1 VPRRK
6 NFSEFSDTGSRRS
19 QQNFEESSMMESSHH
34 SVEKA
39 DLAQTPVLAEPQQAS
54 ASKNNDGLEV
64 LETREWLD
72 SLDYVLSRGGP
83 ESAGRLLQQLSL
95 HARRAAGVNL
105 PFTATTPYQNTI
117 SVRQQA
123 PFPGSQE
130 MERRIKSLVRWNAM
144 AMVVRANKIQEG
156 IGGHIS
162 TFASAA
168 TLYEVAFNHFL
179 RARTENGDRDIVYF
193 QGHAAPGMY
202 SRAFLEGRLPKEKLE
217 NFRRELKPGGGLSS
231 YPHPWLMPDF
241 WEFPTVS
248 MGLGPIQSIYHA
260 RFIKYLENRG
270 LKTTTGGKVWAFL
283 GDGEMDEPESLGSIT
298 LASREKLDNLIW
310 VINCNLQ
317 RLDGPVRGNG
327 KIIQELEAIFR
338 GAGWNV
344 IKVIW
349 GCDWDSLIQNDRD
362 GLLVKRLG
370 EVTDGQYQKFFV
382 ESGAYF
388 RQNLFGTDP
397 RLLRMVEHLSDEQ
410 LSRLRLGG
418 HDPIKVHAAYKS
430 AIEHKGAPTLILAK
444 TIKGYGLGEAGEGKN
459 ITHQQKKLNDD
470 ELRMFRSR
478 FGIPIPDAELHDAP
492 FYRPADD
499 SPEIRYMQERRKVLG
514 GYMPER
520 KVRSKAIKEV
530 SPVHFD
536 EFHKGTEGRDVSTT
550 MVFVRLLAKLLRD
563 PEIGKL
569 IVPIIPD
576 EARTFGMEALFRQ
589 VGIYSSVGQLYEPVD
604 MDTLLYYKEAKDGQ
618 ILEEGIT
625 EAGSISSF
633 IAAGTAYANHGIN
646 TIPFFIYYS
655 MFGFQR
661 IGDLIWA
668 AADMRTR
675 GFLLGGTAGRTTLAG
690 EGLQHQDGH
699 SHVLALSVPN
709 LKAYDPA
716 FAFEI
721 AIIIQDGIRRM
732 YVDQESIFYYLTL
745 GNEPL
750 PMPAMPDGE
759 GIRDGILKGMYRFK
773 ASQKTDAKLRAQLF
787 GSGAIMFEVLKAQQ
801 ILEEKYGVAA
811 DVWSITS
818 YKELYR
824 DGNDCERWNMLHPGD
839 SPKVPYV
846 SEKLKDAAGV
856 LVAAS
861 DYMKVLPES
870 IARWMPR
877 PLVALG
883 TDGFG
888 RSESRTSLRDF
899 FEVDAKHIVLA
910 TLHALATEK
919 EKKIESKVVA
929 QAIKDLGINPAKLNP
944 AIS

>member
-1 VPRRK
+1 MA
-6 NFSEFSDTGSRRS
+6 ET
-19 QQNFEESSMMESSHH
+19 
-34 SVEKA
+34 
-39 DLAQTPVLAEPQQAS
+39 QTNGV
-54 ASKNNDGLEV
+54 EV

-72 SLDYVLSRGGP
+72 SLDYVLSQGGP
-83 ESAGRLLQQLSL
+83 ERAGRLLQQLSL

-117 SVRQQA
+117 ASRQQP

-130 MERRIKSLVRWNAM
+130 MERRIKSLVRWNAL
-144 AMVVRANKIQEG
+144 AMVVKANKNQEG

-168 TLYEVAFNHFL
+168 TLYEVAFNHFFQ
-179 RARTENGDRDIVYF
+179 AKTESGDRDLVYF

-202 SRAFLEGRLPKEKLE
+202 ARAYLEGRIPKEKLK
-217 NFRRELKPGGGLSS
+217 NFRRELKEGGGLSS

-248 MGLGPIQSIYHA
+248 MGLGPIQAIYQA
-260 RFIKYLENRG
+260 RFIRYLENRG
-270 LKTTTGGKVWAFL
+270 LKTATGGRVWAFM

-298 LASREKLDNLIW
+298 LASRERLDNL
-310 VINCNLQ
+310 VFVVNCNLQ

-344 IKVIW
+344 IKVVW
-349 GCDWDSLIQNDRD
+349 GSDWDSLIANDRD
-362 GLLVKRLG
+362 GILVKRMG
-370 EVTDGQYQKFFV
+370 EITDGQYQKYFV

-388 RQNLFGTDP
+388 RHNLFGSDP
-397 RLLRMVEHLSDEQ
+397 RLLKMVEHLSDEQ
-410 LSRLRLGG
+410 LSRMRLGG
-418 HDPIKVHAAYKS
+418 HDPIKVHAAYRA
-430 AIEHKGAPTLILAK
+430 AIEHKGAPTIILAK

-459 ITHQQKKLNDD
+459 ITHQQKKLNED
-470 ELRMFRSR
+470 ELRIFRSR
-478 FGIPIPDAELHDAP
+478 FGIPIPDEELNDAP

-499 SPEIRYMQERRKVLG
+499 SPELVYMQQRRKQLG
-514 GYMPER
+514 GYLPER
-520 KVRSKAIKEV
+520 KVRSQPIA
-530 SPVHFD
+530 PVAESHFQ
-536 EFHKGTEGRDVSTT
+536 EFFKGTEGREVSTT
-550 MVFVRLLAKLLRD
+550 MVFVRLLSKLLRD

-625 EAGSISSF
+625 EAGSICSF

-661 IGDLIWA
+661 IGDFIWA
-668 AADMRTR
+668 AADLRTR
-675 GFLLGGTAGRTTLAG
+675 GFLVGGTAGRTTLAG

-709 LKAYDPA
+709 LLAFDPA
-716 FAFEI
+716 FAYEI
-721 AIIIQDGIRRM
+721 AVIIQDGIKRM
-732 YVDQESIFYYLTL
+732 YVDQESIFYYLTVT
-745 GNEPL
+745 NEPL
-750 PMPAMPDGE
+750 AMPEMPE
-759 GIRDGILKGMYRFK
+759 GKDVKEGILKGLYRFRTSTK
-773 ASQKTDAKLRAQLF
+773 KDAKLRAQLF
-787 GSGAIMFEVLKAQQ
+787 GSGTIMYEVLKAQQ

-811 DVWSITS
+811 DVWSVTS
-818 YKELYR
+818 YKQLYR
-824 DGNDCERWNMLHPGD
+824 DGNDCDRWNMLHPGETPRIPFITQ
-839 SPKVPYV
+839 S
-846 SEKLKDAAGV
+846 LKDAPGV

-870 IARWMPR
+870 ISQWLPR

-888 RSESRTSLRDF
+888 RSESRVALRDF

-910 TLHALATEK
+910 TLTALAREK
-919 EKKIESKVVA
+919 
-929 QAIKDLGINPAKLNP
+929 QIKLDALQKAVKELGINPEKANP
-944 AIS
+944 ANT

>member
-1 VPRRK
+1 VA
-6 NFSEFSDTGSRRS
+6 ET
-19 QQNFEESSMMESSHH
+19 
-34 SVEKA
+34 
-39 DLAQTPVLAEPQQAS
+39 QTNGV
-54 ASKNNDGLEV
+54 EV

-72 SLDYVLSRGGP
+72 SLDYVLSQGGP
-83 ESAGRLLQQLSL
+83 ERAGRLLQQLSL

-117 SVRQQA
+117 ASRQQP

-130 MERRIKSLVRWNAM
+130 MERRIKSLVRWNAL
-144 AMVVRANKIQEG
+144 AMVVRANKIESG

-179 RARTENGDRDIVYF
+179 QAQTESGDRDLVYF

-202 SRAFLEGRLPKEKLE
+202 ARAYLEGRIPKEKLQ
-217 NFRRELKPGGGLSS
+217 NFRRELKAGGGLSS

-248 MGLGPIQSIYHA
+248 MGLGPIQSIYQA
-260 RFIKYLENRG
+260 RFIRYLENRG
-270 LKTTTGGKVWAFL
+270 LKKSTGGRVWAFM

-298 LASREKLDNLIW
+298 LASRERLDNLTF
-310 VINCNLQ
+310 VVNCNLQ

-344 IKVIW
+344 IKVVW
-349 GCDWDSLIQNDRD
+349 GSDWDNLITNDRD
-362 GLLVKRLG
+362 GILVKRMG
-370 EVTDGQYQKFFV
+370 EITDGQYQKYFV

-388 RQNLFGTDP
+388 RHNLFGSDP
-397 RLLRMVEHLSDEQ
+397 RLLKMVEHLSDEQ
-410 LSRLRLGG
+410 LSRMRLGG
-418 HDPIKVHAAYKS
+418 HDPIKVHAAFK
-430 AIEHKGAPTLILAK
+430 AAMEHKGAPTVVLAK

-459 ITHQQKKLNDD
+459 ITHQQKKLNED
-470 ELRMFRSR
+470 ELRVFRSR
-478 FGIPIPDAELHDAP
+478 FGIPIADEELQDAP

-499 SPEIRYMQERRKVLG
+499 SPEILYMQERRKQLG
-514 GYMPER
+514 GYLPER
-520 KVRSKAIKEV
+520 KVRSKPIAPV
-530 SPVHFD
+530 SESHFE
-536 EFHKGTEGRDVSTT
+536 EFHKGTDGREVSTT
-550 MVFVRLLAKLLRD
+550 MVFVRLLGKLLRD

-625 EAGSISSF
+625 EAGSICSF

-675 GFLLGGTAGRTTLAG
+675 GFLIGGTAGRTTLAG

-699 SHVLALSVPN
+699 SHLLALPVPN
-709 LKAYDPA
+709 LLAYDPA
-716 FAFEI
+716 FAYEI
-721 AIIIQDGIRRM
+721 GVIIQDGIKRM
-732 YVDQESIFYYLTL
+732 YVDQESVFYYLTVT
-745 GNEPL
+745 NEPL
-750 PMPAMPDGE
+750 AMPAMPE
-759 GIRDGILKGMYRFK
+759 GKDVREGILKGLYRFRTSTK
-773 ASQKTDAKLRAQLF
+773 KDAKLRAQLF
-787 GSGAIMFEVLKAQQ
+787 GSGTIMYEVLKAQQ
-801 ILEEKYGVAA
+801 MLEEKYGVAA
-811 DVWSITS
+811 DVWSVTS
-818 YKELYR
+818 YKQLYR
-824 DGNDCERWNMLHPGD
+824 DGNDCDRWNMLHPGETAR
-839 SPKVPYV
+839 VPFV
-846 SEKLKDAAGV
+846 RRALKDAQGV

-870 IARWMPR
+870 IAQWLPR

-888 RSESRTSLRDF
+888 RSESRTALRDF

-910 TLHALATEK
+910 TLTALAREK
-919 EKKIESKVVA
+919 
-929 QAIKDLGINPAKLNP
+929 QIKLDVLQKAVKELGINPEKANP
-944 AIS
+944 ANT